1 MAIKTTSEHSM
12 MAEINVTPLVDVM
25 LVLLVIFIVTAPLL
39 MHAVPV
45 KLPQTASTSAVDP
58 SKSVQ
63 LSIDQTGAVFIDTRP
78 VELEQLKAEL
88 LSLKRQNPELSV
100 QLLGDER
107 VPYGRIAKVMAV
119 ANQAGAAKLSLVMT
133 SGG

>member
-1 MAIKTTSEHSM
+1 MAIKTTSEDSM

-45 KLPQTASTSAVDP
+45 KLPQTTSTSAVDAH
-58 SKSVQ
+58 KQVQ
-63 LSIDQTGAVFIDTRP
+63 LSIDHTGAIFIDARP
-78 VELEQLKAEL
+78 VELEALKAEL
-88 LSLKRQNPELSV
+88 LALKAKHPELGV

-107 VPYGRIAKVMAV
+107 VPYGRIAKVMAI
-119 ANQAGAAKLSLVMT
+119 ANQVGAAKLSLVMT
-133 SGG
+133 GGD

>member
-1 MAIKTTSEHSM
+1 MAIKTTSEHGM

-45 KLPQTASTSAVDP
+45 KLPKTTASAAMDP
-58 SKSVQ
+58 RKQVH
-63 LSIDQTGAVFIDTRP
+63 LSIDQTGGIFLEARP
-78 VELEQLKAEL
+78 IELERLKTEL
-88 LSLKRQNPELSV
+88 LALKQTHPELNI

-107 VPYGRIAKVMAV
+107 VPYGRIAKVMAI
-119 ANQAGAAKLSLVMT
+119 ANQIGVGKLSLVMT
-133 SGG
+133 GGD